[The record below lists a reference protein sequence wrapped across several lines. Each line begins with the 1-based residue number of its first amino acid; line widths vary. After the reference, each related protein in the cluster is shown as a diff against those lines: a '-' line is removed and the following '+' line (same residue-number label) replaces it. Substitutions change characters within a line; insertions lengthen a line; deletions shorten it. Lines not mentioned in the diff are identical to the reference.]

1 MAPSISPAPP
11 ASPSPEPVEV
21 ALLCATRH
29 EAAAAR
35 AVQRGAVRP
44 LLLGGRRATLA
55 RLGPYSCLT
64 VLLGFPCAD
73 LEAVLA
79 PLAAAFTPRLALNFG
94 AAGAVDPDLSP
105 GALAIPF
112 EGVLYR
118 LPGPTDRKTTTG
130 DPPVGIGRPMP
141 PETGPGE
148 TKTED
153 PGIEETIPLD
163 VEPFRRALRERPGA
177 SLEAVRFTRAGTGPT
192 PVCDDALRNRLRATL
207 GLDTTDCETAF
218 LARLC
223 ARHGWPFA
231 ALRCVTDRAGAHAV
245 EEYRQTALPIL
256 ARAAQTLEPLVCAWF
271 EANP

>member
-1 MAPSISPAPP
+1 
-11 ASPSPEPVEV
+11 V

-35 AVQRGAVRP
+35 SVQRGAVRP

-64 VLLGFPCAD
+64 VLLGFPCPD

-79 PLAAAFTPRLALNFG
+79 PLAAAFTPRLTLNFG

-105 GALAIPF
+105 GTLTIPF

-118 LPGPTDRKTTTG
+118 LPGPADREPGAEKFPTDIEQQK
-130 DPPVGIGRPMP
+130 PSEP
-141 PETGPGE
+141 GPG
-148 TKTED
+148 KTRDTNPEV
-153 PGIEETIPLD
+153 EEIIPFD
-163 VEPFRRALRERPGA
+163 MEPFRRALREGPGS
-177 SLEAVRFTRAGTGPT
+177 SLDAVRFTRAGTCPT
-192 PVCDDALRNRLRATL
+192 PVCDDALRDRLRATL
-207 GLDTTDCETAF
+207 GLDTTDCETAL
-218 LARLC
+218 LARFC

-245 EEYRQTALPIL
+245 EEYRRTAQPIL
-256 ARAAQTLEPLVCAWF
+256 TRAAQTLEPLVHAWF
-271 EANP
+271 NETKP